1 MFGLKVSRL
10 YTAFRQEL
18 NRMSEKR
25 DYYEVLGVPK
35 SATDAELKKAYR
47 NLAKKYHPDVNPGNK
62 EAEAKFKEA
71 NEAYEILSDAQKRSR
86 YDQFGHAGTDPNGF
100 GGGAGGF
107 SDFDFGGIGD
117 IFETFFGGSGF
128 GGGGR
133 SRNKRGPQKGAD
145 LKYAMEISFEEAAFG
160 VEREI
165 NISRME
171 VCSKCTGSGA
181 KPGTQASTCQ
191 HCNGTGQVQI
201 KQNTPF
207 GQFVNAKTCDVCKG
221 EGKIITDPCPACNGK
236 GKLRNN
242 VKLKINV
249 PAGIDD
255 GQTISL
261 RGEGDPGSK
270 GGPNGDLFLNI
281 RVKPHS
287 LFKRQGNDVI
297 CDVPITFTQAALGAE
312 LEVPTLDGKVKYTV
326 PEGTQTGSVFR
337 LKGKGIPFLRGNG
350 RGDQYVKVSIDVPKK
365 LTERQRALLRE
376 FAELSGDEAHEQ
388 RKSFF
393 DKMKD
398 AFK

>member
-1 MFGLKVSRL
+1 MP
-10 YTAFRQEL
+10 
-18 NRMSEKR
+18 EKR
-25 DYYEVLGVPK
+25 DYYEVLGVQK
-35 SATDAELKKAYR
+35 GASEAELKKAYR

-62 EAEAKFKEA
+62 EAETKFKEA
-71 NEAYEILSDAQKRSR
+71 NEAYEVLSDPQKRGR

-128 GGGGR
+128 GGRTR
-133 SRNKRGPQKGAD
+133 SKRGPQKGAD
-145 LKYAMEISFEEAAFG
+145 LKYAMDISFEEAAFG

-165 NISRME
+165 NVSRME
-171 VCSKCTGSGA
+171 ICSKCTGSGA
-181 KPGTQASTCQ
+181 KPGTQSSTCQ
-191 HCNGTGQVQI
+191 QCNGTGQIHV

-207 GQFVNAKTCDVCKG
+207 GQFVNAKTCDACKG
-221 EGKIITDPCPACNGK
+221 EGKIISDPCPACNGK
-236 GKLRNN
+236 GKLRNT

-249 PAGIDD
+249 PSGIDD

-270 GGPNGDLFLNI
+270 GGPNGDLYINI
-281 RVKPHS
+281 RVKPHP
-287 LFKRQGNDVI
+287 LFKRQNNDVV
-297 CDVPITFTQAALGAE
+297 CEVPITFTQAALGAE

-350 RGDQYVKVSIDVPKK
+350 RGDQYVKVNIDVPKK
-365 LTERQRALLRE
+365 LNEKQKSLLRE
-376 FAELSGDEAHEQ
+376 FAELSGDDVHEQ
-388 RKSFF
+388 RKGFF